1 MRKTAI
7 ALALSIPL
15 MFAGPLLFTGSA
27 LADSFDK
34 CTDEPQEKWKTQK
47 EIEDVATGAGY
58 DVRKSKI
65 KGSCYEVY
73 GVGKDGTL
81 MELFYNPV
89 TAELMFTEKK
99 G

>member
-15 MFAGPLLFTGSA
+15 MFAGTA
-27 LADSFDK
+27 MADSFDK